1 MSSIK
6 RSVLIYACAF
16 AVAGAVPFL
25 LLPVLTRYLS
35 PTQFGEVTAFLMFAA
50 LLGNFAS
57 LSAHGFVAVR
67 YFKMAAQ
74 QLARIV
80 GTSVSILV
88 LSHLLALVIVWLAHP
103 LLVQAFDLPLEQL
116 ILAVLAAF
124 FMNLCLVWLALFQSS
139 GQAMHYLQARLIQGG
154 LELILC
160 IGLLMWILTEPMAR
174 TASYVLALAAS
185 ALFGLRLCW
194 RRALFAP
201 NFELAQ
207 VRSLLVFGVP
217 LLPHI
222 VAGTTILYLDR
233 LVVSSV
239 LGNQGLG
246 LYMVS
251 MQIGMTMVALT
262 EPLNKALAPWLF
274 EQLSKNDDGVRRM
287 IVRRT
292 YQLFLVLVLIGLI
305 VAVLANLLFD
315 HLIDSRYEAA
325 KVLVPWMVGGFVMQG
340 LYTSVVNYLFYA
352 ERTGWLSMVSA
363 STAVLGCGVS
373 WIMVTHYGIQGAAM
387 SFAFNSTLLFVMVWA
402 VAARAVPMP
411 WLPGST
417 CRA

>member
-1 MSSIK
+1 MSNIK
-6 RSVLIYACAF
+6 RSVVIYACAF

-25 LLPVLTRYLS
+25 LLSVLTRYLL
-35 PTQFGEVTAFLMFAA
+35 PKQFGEVTAFLMFAA

-67 YFKMAAQ
+67 YFKMSVE

-80 GTSVSILV
+80 GTSVSMLA
-88 LSHLLALVIVWLAHP
+88 LTHLLALVIVWLTHP
-103 LLVQAFDLPLEQL
+103 LLFQVLELPLSQAS
-116 ILAVLAAF
+116 LAVLAAF
-124 FMNLCLVWLALFQSS
+124 FMNLGLVWLALFQSS
-139 GQAMHYLQARLIQGG
+139 GQAMHYLQARLIQGV
-154 LELILC
+154 LELALC
-160 IGLLMWILTEPMAR
+160 IGLVVWISGEPMAR
-174 TASYVLALAAS
+174 TVSYVLALAAS

-194 RRALFAP
+194 MRRFYVP

-207 VRSLLVFGVP
+207 MRTLLAFGVP

-222 VAGTTILYLDR
+222 VAGTTIVYLDR
-233 LVVSSV
+233 LVVSTV
-239 LGNQGLG
+239 LGSEALG

-287 IVRRT
+287 VVRRT
-292 YQLFLVLVLIGLI
+292 YQLFLVLVLIGLL
-305 VAVLANLLFD
+305 VAVLANLFFD
-315 HLIDSRYEAA
+315 RLIDSRYEAA
-325 KVLVPWMVGGFVMQG
+325 KVLVPWMVGGYVMQG

-387 SFAFNSTLLFVMVWA
+387 SFAFNSTMLFVMVWA

-411 WLPGST
+411 WLSWST

>member
-1 MSSIK
+1 
-6 RSVLIYACAF
+6 
-16 AVAGAVPFL
+16 
-25 LLPVLTRYLS
+25 
-35 PTQFGEVTAFLMFAA
+35 
-50 LLGNFAS
+50 
-57 LSAHGFVAVR
+57 
-67 YFKMAAQ
+67 
-74 QLARIV
+74 
-80 GTSVSILV
+80 
-88 LSHLLALVIVWLAHP
+88 
-103 LLVQAFDLPLEQL
+103 
-116 ILAVLAAF
+116 
-124 FMNLCLVWLALFQSS
+124 
-139 GQAMHYLQARLIQGG
+139 MHYLQARLIQGG
-154 LELILC
+154 LELVLC
-160 IGLLMWILTEPMAR
+160 IALVVWIMGEPMAR

-185 ALFGLRLCW
+185 ALFGLWLCW
-194 RRALFAP
+194 RRGLYAP
-201 NFELAQ
+201 NFEFAQ

-239 LGNQGLG
+239 LGSQGLG

-292 YQLFLVLVLIGLI
+292 YQLFLVLVLIGLF

-363 STAVLGCGVS
+363 STAAFGCGVS

-417 CRA
+417 CRS